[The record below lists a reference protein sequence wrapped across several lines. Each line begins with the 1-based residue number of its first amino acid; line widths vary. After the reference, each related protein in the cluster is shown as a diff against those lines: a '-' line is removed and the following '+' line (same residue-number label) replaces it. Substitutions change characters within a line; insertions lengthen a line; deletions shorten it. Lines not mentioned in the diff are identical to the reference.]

1 MNNIEGTIGCNIEA
15 CNLPKVSRS
24 HTSFSPAPPVVSM
37 ADAAPEEVEP
47 NEDDAAAGNEG
58 YSSESIKEEHDEA
71 NKLDAGA

>member
-1 MNNIEGTIGCNIEA
+1 
-15 CNLPKVSRS
+15 
-24 HTSFSPAPPVVSM
+24 M

-71 NKLDAGA
+71 NKLDAGAWGLPIETIVETTRPIA